1 MTPRRVTLSKHVSSC
16 PIAVRF
22 LNRSPMSRGGEAS
35 GTGASHTSTRPSGS
49 TRETLTYLPRTQDPP
64 LYCDASPKRC
74 ESLTKFSILHRTTW
88 IPLRKRRPLHKRR
101 ATFRGLPHYSLRC
114 IRTLTT
120 PPPWEHKFTKRS
132 WNVALRTSSL
142 G

>member
-1 MTPRRVTLSKHVSSC
+1 MTPRCVTLSRHVSSC

-49 TRETLTYLPRTQDPP
+49 TRATLTYSPRTQDPP
-64 LYCDASPKRC
+64 LYGGASPKRC
-74 ESLTKFSILHRTTW
+74 ESLITFSILYRTTW
-88 IPLRKRRPLHKRR
+88 IPLRKRRRSHKRR
-101 ATFRGLPHYSLRC
+101 ATFRGLLHYSLRC
-114 IRTLTT
+114 IRTPTT

-132 WNVALRTSSL
+132 WSVALHKSSL